1 MTAQKTGTQHLQ
13 DVLDARSRPPF
24 EGSGC
29 SDHVTRRNLYL
40 SVAGALLAL
49 MVLIAVVTL

>member
-13 DVLDARSRPPF
+13 DALDARSDPPF

-29 SDHVTRRNLYL
+29 SDHVTRRNLNL

-49 MVLIAVVTL
+49 VVLIAVLLL